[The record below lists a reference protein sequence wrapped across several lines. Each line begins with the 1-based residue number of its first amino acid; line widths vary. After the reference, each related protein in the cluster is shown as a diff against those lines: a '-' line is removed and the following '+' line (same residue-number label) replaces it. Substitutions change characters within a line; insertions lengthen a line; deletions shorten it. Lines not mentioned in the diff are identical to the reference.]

1 MKKVT
6 ISYKNHLEI
15 DGKFSRQRC
24 LNPDLDPVF
33 KKSMVPDLV
42 YTSLEVGFGTG
53 QYQTVSETLAHTHNV
68 QTQRYAHKLTI
79 THTQGRYEQGKMNLN
94 L

>member
-53 QYQTVSETLAHTHNV
+53 QY
-68 QTQRYAHKLTI
+68 
-79 THTQGRYEQGKMNLN
+79 
-94 L
+94 